1 MISRHWR
8 GLANPAHAD
17 EYVQHLRAETFPE
30 LSKISG
36 FINASILRRNVRR
49 GVEFLIVT
57 TWESIEAIEHFAG
70 RDSEIAVVPE
80 KVQQMMLE
88 YDRWARHY
96 EVLTH
101 AGRARI
107 LEVG

>member
-17 EYVQHLRAETFPE
+17 QYVQ
-30 LSKISG
+30 
-36 FINASILRRNVRR
+36 R

-80 KVQQMMLE
+80 KVQRMMLE

-101 AGRARI
+101 AGHSACSSYAMFA
-107 LEVG
+107 